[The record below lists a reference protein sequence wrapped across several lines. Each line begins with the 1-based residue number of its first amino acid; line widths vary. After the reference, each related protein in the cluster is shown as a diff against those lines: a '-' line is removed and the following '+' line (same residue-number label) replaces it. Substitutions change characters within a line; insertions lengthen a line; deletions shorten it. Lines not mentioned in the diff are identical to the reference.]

1 MNAEIQNE
9 ECARYLM
16 YWCNRIY
23 SCASVNHRIMG
34 RNSNM
39 SPSASAM
46 AAATHIDLSAFGFER
61 AHSLHAAQQ
70 YEQYSAQVVGDAAAE
85 AASLSRRWRCSSDE
99 DEVATKWSRS
109 DDETGPPSRLAT
121 SRAGDTEPLDGSM
134 RTVCG

>member
-1 MNAEIQNE
+1 
-9 ECARYLM
+9 
-16 YWCNRIY
+16 
-23 SCASVNHRIMG
+23 
-34 RNSNM
+34 
-39 SPSASAM
+39 M

-70 YEQYSAQVVGDAAAE
+70 YEQYSAQVVGDAAVADV
-85 AASLSRRWRCSSDE
+85 SLSRRWHSSSDE

-121 SRAGDTEPLDGSM
+121 RRAGDTEEPLVGSM